1 MITKCA
7 LLKSADSVEL
17 AMRLNGSLLKGREIR
32 IERCKN
38 KPKKPKNF
46 GERLNTKKTEK
57 GARDAKAPSFKKN
70 GAYRRIQKKNKL
82 SEKPTEKS
90 GNSWQKSMKERQ
102 KALKPK
108 QSSVQTFAGE
118 VTVSDNKSIKVFNN
132 NIITKLNNH

>member
-1 MITKCA
+1 MNRIITKCA

-32 IERCKN
+32 VERCKN

-46 GERLNTKKTEK
+46 GERLNTKKSEQ
-57 GARDAKAPSFKKN
+57 GGRDAKSPSFKKN
-70 GAYRRIQKKNKL
+70 GAYRRIQKKNKS

-90 GNSWQKSMKERQ
+90 NSWQKSMKERQ

-108 QSSVQTFAGE
+108 PSSVHSFAGE
-118 VTVSDNKSIKVFNN
+118 ATVSDNKAIKVFHK
-132 NIITKLNNH
+132 NIISKN